1 MHELPL
7 FPLHTVL
14 YPGMPIRLNI
24 FEHRYKRMLQ
34 DSIQG
39 GRTFGVVLI
48 KDGVEAYG
56 PTPEPHQIGCQAAI
70 RKIQSLSD
78 GRINLLA
85 VGGQRFRISA
95 VTQFE
100 PFLKA
105 EVEALPLLGD
115 PSQIF
120 EPIQAGIE
128 SKLIAY
134 AQKLEH
140 LREGTISMPALDE
153 NPERLAYEACALLQL
168 PLEEKQSLLEVHELS
183 VLLSALDTVL
193 AREIAL
199 FEALLRRGPLEMT
212 GAFGLN

>member
-24 FEHRYKRMLQ
+24 FENRYKRLLQ
-34 DSIQG
+34 DSMRG
-39 GRTFGVVLI
+39 ERRFGVVLI
-48 KDGVEAYG
+48 KGGVEAYG
-56 PTPEPHQIGCQAAI
+56 PTPEPHQVGCQAAI
-70 RKIQSLSD
+70 RKIQPLSN

-85 VGGQRFRISA
+85 VGEQRFHISV
-95 VTQFE
+95 VTQVE

-115 PSQIF
+115 LPQTF
-120 EPIQAGIE
+120 EPIQGGIQN
-128 SKLIAY
+128 KLMAY

-140 LREGTISMPALDE
+140 LRDDTFKMPALDDD
-153 NPERLAYEACALLQL
+153 PERLAYEVCALLQL
-168 PLEEKQSLLEVHELS
+168 PLEEKQSLLEIRELS